1 MEFSWTG
8 KRLGCAVPKTAN
20 RSKVGKDTL
29 LWSFDSWSFLRQ
41 RLPYESIF
49 GNDLLGVPEK
59 VTVTLVQS

>member
-8 KRLGCAVPKTAN
+8 KWLGCAAPKTAN

-29 LWSFDSWSFLRQ
+29 LWSFDSWSCLWQ
-41 RLPYESIF
+41 RLLYESIF

-59 VTVTLVQS
+59 ATVTLVQS